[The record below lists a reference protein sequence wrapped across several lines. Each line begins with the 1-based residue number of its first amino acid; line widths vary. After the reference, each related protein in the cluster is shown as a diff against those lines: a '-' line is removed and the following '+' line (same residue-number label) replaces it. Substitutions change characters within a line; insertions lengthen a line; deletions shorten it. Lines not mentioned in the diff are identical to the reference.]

1 MNVPTMFR
9 PVLAVLAAL
18 AVVAAPAPALAVGEQ
33 SFTKYYEV
41 QDAFEG
47 KPETLYD
54 IATRLLDDTTRYS
67 EILHLNIGRKQPDG
81 GVLDDPGKLR
91 DGWLLVLPWDAY
103 GDGVRYGLLPET
115 AAAPDPPNPPN
126 PQPTPSKPPA
136 NPSPNPQTGAQ
147 NPPQTGAQNPP
158 QTGTQNPPATPA
170 HGGIPTVPS
179 SGLKPSP
186 GACTTGTARAKPD
199 WAALRVAANKAWPR
213 SRGEGQTVAVVDSGV
228 DGLHPQLSSRV
239 RAGVNVTDPKS
250 PADVDCLGTG
260 TAIAAIVAARATGDG
275 DFTGVAPDAMVLP
288 VRILTT
294 TPTTT
299 PYIQTTGVTKAV
311 AAGATV
317 LALGTA
323 VDPTQKDVAEA
334 IRRAVEA
341 GAVVVVSAPAGGT
354 STPEAMDGVIRV
366 AGVGAAGQ
374 SVADYRKGTVDVAA
388 PGMNVTSLGTSG
400 GAGSSGNYAVAYVAG
415 VAALVRAAYP
425 DLSAEQVRQR
435 ILATADG
442 MSDVRRPDPL
452 YGWGMVDPGAAVTR
466 DLPAESAGAS
476 PDPLTVDP
484 PPGQDAP
491 DGAAPAGQR
500 RNPVALILVTLLAL
514 GLAVFL
520 GVRFRRI
527 WRGGENSVRVPRGFS
542 VPKLFRRPPRADRD
556 PGEDRTLVR
565 VSRPF
570 APAATHGHDR
580 WGEFDDVPVEY
591 AETTDDEVRER

>member
-1 MNVPTMFR
+1 MTCR
-9 PVLAVLAAL
+9 RILAAL
-18 AVVAAPAPALAVGEQ
+18 LGLALVVAPAPALAVGEQ

-41 QDAFEG
+41 QAAFEG
-47 KPETLYD
+47 RAETLYD
-54 IATRLLDDTTRYS
+54 ISTRLLGDTSRYT
-67 EILHLNIGRKQPDG
+67 EILHLNTGRKQPGG
-81 GVLDDPGKLR
+81 GVLTDPAKLS

-103 GDGVRYGLLPET
+103 GDGVEYGLLPE
-115 AAAPDPPNPPN
+115 AAPEPQDPPSASP
-126 PQPTPSKPPA
+126 KPPA
-136 NPSPNPQTGAQ
+136 SPAANPQGSPQ
-147 NPPQTGAQNPP
+147 NPQGNAQSPQGS
-158 QTGTQNPPATPA
+158 PPANRPVSPPA
-170 HGGIPTVPS
+170 KPTDGGIPTVPS
-179 SGLKPSP
+179 SGLRPSP
-186 GACTTGTARAKPD
+186 GGCTVAAASAKPD
-199 WAALRVAANKAWPR
+199 WAALRIAANKAWPR

-239 RAGVNVTDPKS
+239 RAGINVTDPKS

-260 TAIAAIVAARATGDG
+260 TSIAAIVAARATGDG
-275 DFTGVAPDAMVLP
+275 DLTGVAPDAMVLP

-299 PYIQTTGVTKAV
+299 PYIQTTGITKAV

-334 IRRAVEA
+334 IRRAVQA
-341 GAVVVVSAPAGGT
+341 GAVVVVSAPSGGAPAPDAT
-354 STPEAMDGVIRV
+354 DGVIRV

-374 SVADYRKGTVDVAA
+374 SVADYRKGAVDVSA
-388 PGMNVTSLGTSG
+388 PGVNVRSAGISG
-400 GAGSSGNYAVAYVAG
+400 GAGSGGHYAVAYVAG

-452 YGWGMVDPGAAVTR
+452 YGWGMVDPGAAVSR
-466 DLPAESAGAS
+466 ELPAEANGAS

-484 PPGQDAP
+484 PPGQEQP
-491 DGAAPAGQR
+491 DGAEPGGQR
-500 RNPVALILVTLLAL
+500 RNPVGLILVTLLAL

-520 GVRFRRI
+520 GLRFRRI
-527 WRGGENSVRVPRGFS
+527 WRGDAEDSGHVPRGLQ

-565 VSRPF
+565 VSRPL
-570 APAATHGHDR
+570 APVEAHGHDN
-580 WGEFDDVPVEY
+580 WGEFDDVPAEY
-591 AETTDDEVRER
+591 AETTANEVREQ